1 MKKYIRNFQLSLL
14 AGLGMLLCN
23 SCAKNRWDEHYSVP
37 EYLNSGSIA
46 NVLASDGSYSEFSSL
61 LRKTGYDSLLRKSS
75 LHTVLAVKNG
85 GFSGIDTSANTAF
98 LRSIIG
104 MHIFPVAI
112 YQQDMNNSSV
122 STVSGKTVN
131 FSLSGDTYAANGQA
145 ITAGQIK
152 TLNGQIYSL
161 GQAIV
166 PNPSLAEVI
175 ATTPGFSLYNDYL
188 QSSFTDIPDPL
199 KNTVIGT
206 DATMK
211 PIYRMP
217 IIYKAFSRH
226 LNDTKLDD
234 EKTVSTVFA
243 PTNEVVNKQLSRLLT
258 AREGR
263 TDLIIPKL
271 GTNHGDTTIGY
282 YFFPRNAT
290 YPGDSAILKD
300 YLFNHVVVR
309 GNVTNLAAGLNTFTN
324 AKGSPLQ
331 VHSAHVTGSAK
342 PASNGTYHT
351 LNDLNLPELAY
362 RCKFMFQPS
371 LKNPAPATTYSLNPG
386 VSFSG
391 GAVYNNDVTS
401 SYQNTYRGR
410 ASRFNF
416 VNIGA
421 AINFTM
427 PFVTKGRYRVLLKNF
442 LDNNGCIVN
451 ASYGSQLLK
460 QNLNVSTQYALSEI
474 SVDVDLGNIDVTATG
489 PVQITFK
496 CANVSP
502 RAAGQY
508 LFTVDML
515 ILEPITAP

>member
-1 MKKYIRNFQLSLL
+1 MTMKKYIRNFRLSLL
-14 AGLGMLLCN
+14 AGLGMLICN
-23 SCAKNRWDEHYSVP
+23 SCAKNGWDDHYSVP

-46 NVLASDGSYSEFSSL
+46 NVLASDGTYSEFSSL
-61 LRKTGYDSLLRKSS
+61 LKKTGYDSLLRKSS

-85 GFSGIDTSANTAF
+85 GFSGIDTSANTAL
-98 LRSIIG
+98 LRQIIG

-112 YQQDMNNSSV
+112 YQQDMNHSTV
-122 STVSGKTVN
+122 STVTGKTVS
-131 FSLSGDTYAANGQA
+131 FFLSGDTYTANGQA
-145 ITAGQIK
+145 INAGQTK
-152 TLNGQIYSL
+152 TLNGQILSVSK
-161 GQAIV
+161 AIV

-175 ATTPGFSLYNDYL
+175 ATVPGFGLYNEYL
-188 QSSFTDIPDPL
+188 QGSFSQIPDPL
-199 KNTVIGT
+199 RNTVIGT

-211 PIYRMP
+211 PIYRLP
-217 IIYKAFSRH
+217 IIFKAFSKYLTETR
-226 LNDTKLDD
+226 LDD

-243 PTNEVVNKQLSRLLT
+243 PTDQVVDEQLSRLLT
-258 AREGR
+258 ARAGR

-309 GNVTNLAAGLNTFTN
+309 GGVANLAAGLNTFTN
-324 AKGSPLQ
+324 VKGSPLQ
-331 VHSAHVTGSAK
+331 VQGAQVTGAAK
-342 PASNGTYHT
+342 PASNGMYYT
-351 LNDLNLPELAY
+351 LNDLDLPELAY
-362 RCKFMFQPS
+362 RSKFMFQPS

-401 SYQNTYRGR
+401 NYQNTYRGR

-427 PFVTKGRYRVLLKNF
+427 PFVTKGRYRVVLKNF

-451 ASYGSQLLK
+451 VSYGSQLLK

-474 SVDVDLGNIDVTATG
+474 SVDVDLGNIDVAATG
-489 PVQITFK
+489 PVQLTFK

-502 RAAGQY
+502 RAAVQY
-508 LFTVDML
+508 LFTVDM
-515 ILEPITAP
+515 